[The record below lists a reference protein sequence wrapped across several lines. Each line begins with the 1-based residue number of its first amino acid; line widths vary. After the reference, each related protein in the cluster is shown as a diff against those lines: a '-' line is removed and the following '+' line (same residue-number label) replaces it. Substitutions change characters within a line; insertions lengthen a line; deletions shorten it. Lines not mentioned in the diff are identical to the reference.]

1 MNDPL
6 SSRER
11 ERTSAV
17 RLVRDL
23 VRVEVTSGRFP
34 EGVLPAEDQLMHR
47 YDVSRGVVRDALQML
62 RSQGLLE
69 RVRGAG
75 TFVVAPAQVRHPIE
89 VSQDISGELAH
100 GRSRSSWEVLGWR
113 LRAAPGV
120 IADRL
125 DISTGDTVFCLERRA
140 LLDGLPLSMRSSWL
154 VGTVARP
161 LLEPGVDLHSSL
173 YLLLEETL
181 GLQVGNTELII
192 EAENADSLTAS
203 PLGVPL
209 GTALFRMQRT
219 VFDSDGGRLEYSIAH
234 SRSDRMALVT
244 VMQQGD
250 RTS

>member
-1 MNDPL
+1 
-6 SSRER
+6 
-11 ERTSAV
+11 
-17 RLVRDL
+17 
-23 VRVEVTSGRFP
+23 
-34 EGVLPAEDQLMHR
+34 
-47 YDVSRGVVRDALQML
+47 
-62 RSQGLLE
+62 
-69 RVRGAG
+69 
-75 TFVVAPAQVRHPIE
+75 
-89 VSQDISGELAH
+89 
-100 GRSRSSWEVLGWR
+100 
-113 LRAAPGV
+113 V

>member
-6 SSRER
+6 SARER
-11 ERTSAV
+11 ERTSSV

-23 VRVEVTSGRFP
+23 LRVEVASGRFP
-34 EGVLPAEDQLMHR
+34 DGVLPAEDQLMHR
-47 YDVSRGVVRDALQML
+47 YDVSRGVVRDALQLL

-75 TFVVAPAQVRHPIE
+75 TFVVAPAQVRHHIE

-100 GRSRSSWEVLGWR
+100 GRSRSSWEVLGWS
-113 LRAAPGV
+113 LRPAPGV

-125 DISTGDTVFCLERRA
+125 GIGPGDAVFCLERRA
-140 LLDGLPLSMRSSWL
+140 MLDGLPLSMRSSWL
-154 VGTVARP
+154 TGTMATP
-161 LLEPGVDLHSSL
+161 LLEPGVDLQSSL

-181 GLQVGNTELII
+181 GIKVGNTELVI
-192 EAENADSLTAS
+192 EAANADSLTAA
-203 PLGVPL
+203 PLGVKL

-219 VFDSDGGRLEYSIAH
+219 VFDRDGGRLEYSIAH